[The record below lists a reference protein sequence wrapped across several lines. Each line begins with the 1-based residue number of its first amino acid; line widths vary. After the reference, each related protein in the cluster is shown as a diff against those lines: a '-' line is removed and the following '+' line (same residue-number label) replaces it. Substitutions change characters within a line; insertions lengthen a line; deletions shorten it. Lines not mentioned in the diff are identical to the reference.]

1 MKGTELFFLLSLNIN
16 VMAQNEL
23 RGVYQFNRQEMVAA
37 FNFSTNNKFDFFYSY
52 GAVDRTATGSF
63 SIAGDT
69 LKLKSD
75 KEAGKDFTI
84 KSESKAGTGYRLQ
97 FEDANKYLLSN
108 IRCSFFTGEERRDEF
123 TDNNGVIN
131 IDLALCDKIYV
142 FHQLYPDMVT
152 LVKDVGNDDNH
163 FVLTL
168 NPSLEQ
174 VSFKDFIFIIK
185 GDKIFAPARNFLF
198 PEDAAFTKQKKA
210 TD

>member
-1 MKGTELFFLLSLNIN
+1 
-16 VMAQNEL
+16 MAQNEL
-23 RGVYQFNRQEMVAA
+23 QGVYQFNRQEMVAA
-37 FNFSTNNKFDFFYSY
+37 FNFSANNKFDFFYAY
-52 GAVDRTATGSF
+52 GAVDRSASGSF
-63 SIAGDT
+63 SVTGDT
-69 LKLKSD
+69 LRLKSD

-84 KSESKAGTGYRLQ
+84 KSESKAGTGYRIQ

-123 TDNNGVIN
+123 TDNNGLIS
-131 IDLALCDKIYV
+131 IDLAHCDKIYV

-152 LVKDVGNDDNH
+152 LVKDVGNDDNS

-174 VSFKDFIFIIK
+174 LSFKDFIFIIK
-185 GDKIFAPARNFLF
+185 EDKILAPPRNFLF
-198 PEDAAFTKQKKA
+198 PDDASFTKQKKA